1 MQLQLS
7 IGPILHSVPPPPLH
21 LSPTASLP
29 YCVTPGHRGD
39 TAAIRVEVLAFDTVI
54 VLQDLSH
61 TPSQ

>member
-7 IGPILHSVPPPPLH
+7 IEPILHSVPPP
-21 LSPTASLP
+21 LSPTVSLP